1 MRAAEFFEFA
11 RKRHQIYLD
20 RAAGLPKP
28 WTQDPILATYRFTN
42 VYRELDRT
50 TVWFRENVRDRMLR
64 EAEPWEQLFGTILFR
79 AFNRI
84 QTGEAIFQQT
94 GIQGPDGSRTMIAT
108 AWDCLF
114 IGRKTDSIFTI
125 RNAVKTAIPRGPWVT
140 GAYIIKTPD
149 GMDKLD
155 GVCWILEQAL
165 HRVQDTV
172 AELGDAP
179 SLERLQRLLEAYPY
193 FGPFMAYEVV
203 TDMAHL
209 PMMAEAPDVMTW
221 ANAGPGAKRGLNRV
235 YGRELKRGLNQQQ
248 ACEEMRELLVLSQ
261 QTEPGDDMGDYWPQ
275 HPDWPP
281 LTMREIEHT
290 LCEFDKYERVRLG
303 EGRPRGRFA

>member
-1 MRAAEFFEFA
+1 MRATDFFAFA

-20 RAAGLPKP
+20 RQAGLPAP
-28 WTQDPILATYRFTN
+28 WTDDPILATYRFTN

-50 TVWFRENVRDRMLR
+50 TVWFRTHVRERLADMSP
-64 EAEPWEQLFGTILFR
+64 AQQLMGTILFR

-84 QTGEAIFQQT
+84 ESMDVLFNQGVLGEQT
-94 GIQGPDGSRTMIAT
+94 P
-108 AWDCLF
+108 
-114 IGRKTDSIFTI
+114 IGWHFLNRFENNVHADWQVPMENTI
-125 RNAVKTAIPRGPWVT
+125 RTALPKGPWVT

-149 GMDKLD
+149 GMDKLA
-155 GVCWILEQAL
+155 GVLWILREAWG
-165 HRVQDTV
+165 RVQATV
-172 AELGDAP
+172 AELTRPDGPGP

-193 FGPFMAYEVV
+193 MGPFMAYEVV

-209 PMMAEAPDVMTW
+209 PLLRDAPDIMTW

-235 YGRELKRGLNQQQ
+235 HGRPLKQALNQRQ
-248 ACEEMRELLVLSQ
+248 ACAEMRELLEVSQ
-261 QTEPGDDMGDYWPQ
+261 LTRDWP
-275 HPDWPP
+275 PASKDWPP

-290 LCEFDKYERVRLG
+290 LCEFDKYERVRTG